1 MNDFWAM
8 TANILW
14 KSVYKLKYNSDKTKM
29 EGTSQGYTNDS
40 ISNITDMK

>member
-14 KSVYKLKYNSDKTKM
+14 KSVYKLKYNSYFCKNLVQNGWKFVGDF
-29 EGTSQGYTNDS
+29 
-40 ISNITDMK
+40 